1 MMKSTLEHAE
11 DKTTRQRR
19 QSAGAEADL
28 QTSEA
33 RDQQQDA
40 LSQRIAASPVMAAQ
54 RKVIE
59 RMGSAPELIQRQSAP
74 EEEEELM
81 QGKFTAQLQG
91 PEEEE
96 EPLQGAFEAGAQRSK
111 TSDTNR

>member
-1 MMKSTLEHAE
+1 LETSE
-11 DKTTRQRR
+11 DRATKQRR
-19 QSAGAEADL
+19 QSANPEVG
-28 QTSEA
+28 
-33 RDQQQDA
+33 QQMTEGPEQQHG
-40 LSQRIAASPVMAAQ
+40 LSQRIAASPVMTAQ

-59 RMGSAPELIQRQSAP
+59 GMGSAPELIQRQSAP

-96 EPLQGAFEAGAQRSK
+96 ELLQGAFEAGAQRSK

>member
-1 MMKSTLEHAE
+1 
-11 DKTTRQRR
+11 
-19 QSAGAEADL
+19 
-28 QTSEA
+28 
-33 RDQQQDA
+33 
-40 LSQRIAASPVMAAQ
+40 
-54 RKVIE
+54 
-59 RMGSAPELIQRQSAP
+59 MGSAPELIQRQSAP

-96 EPLQGAFEAGAQRSK
+96 ELLQGAFEAGAQRSK

>member
-1 MMKSTLEHAE
+1 MKTTLETSE
-11 DKTTRQRR
+11 DKTTKQRR
-19 QSAGAEADL
+19 QSADPQEGL
-28 QTSEA
+28 QATGE
-33 RDQQQDA
+33 REQRHG
-40 LSQRIAASPVMAAQ
+40 LSQRIADSPVMTAQ

-59 RMGSAPELIQRQSAP
+59 GVASAPELIQRQSAP
-74 EEEEELM
+74 EEEELM

-96 EPLQGAFEAGAQRSK
+96 EPLQGAFEAGAPRSK

>member
-1 MMKSTLEHAE
+1 MKTTLETSE
-11 DKTTRQRR
+11 DKTTKQRR
-19 QSAGAEADL
+19 QSADPQEGLEATGERE
-28 QTSEA
+28 Q
-33 RDQQQDA
+33 RHG
-40 LSQRIAASPVMAAQ
+40 LSQRIADSPVMTAQ

-59 RMGSAPELIQRQSAP
+59 GVASAPELIQRQSAP

-91 PEEEE
+91 LEEEE
-96 EPLQGAFEAGAQRSK
+96 EPLQGAFEAGTPGTK